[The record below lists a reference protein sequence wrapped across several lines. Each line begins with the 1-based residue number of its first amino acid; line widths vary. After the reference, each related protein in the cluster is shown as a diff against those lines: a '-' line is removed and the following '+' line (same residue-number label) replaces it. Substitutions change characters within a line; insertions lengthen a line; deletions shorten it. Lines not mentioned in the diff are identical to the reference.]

1 MQGLLIADEDL
12 DSRKSMADLFIEAG
26 YNVMVTNSA
35 ANVLYGI
42 LKKTAQ
48 VVLLSSEFDEL
59 TATDLVPILK
69 KCDQNLTIILVSN
82 EVSLPLMRK
91 LRKEGIFY
99 HALKPVN
106 PKIGKRYARQ
116 WNVPSR
122 TCRGARTISPRANT
136 KHKGDSHE
144 NTTNN
149 DHNHYPLDARSA
161 PGFCSHHHTC
171 LQQRPSG
178 SGLSRLLRLVVVIQ
192 MIPAILTLW
201 GIVKELVAG
210 KGKEKEAKVEI
221 RH

>member
-59 TATDLVPILK
+59 TATDLVPLLK

-99 HALKPVN
+99 HALKPVK
-106 PKIGKRYARQ
+106 PEDR
-116 WNVPSR
+116 
-122 TCRGARTISPRANT
+122 
-136 KHKGDSHE
+136 E
-144 NTTNN
+144 
-149 DHNHYPLDARSA
+149 
-161 PGFCSHHHTC
+161 
-171 LQQRPSG
+171 
-178 SGLSRLLRLVVVIQ
+178 
-192 MIPAILTLW
+192 
-201 GIVKELVAG
+201 
-210 KGKEKEAKVEI
+210 EI
-221 RH
+221 RQAVECAFENLQGNKTHKPQG